1 MSEATAKYVFTS
13 MSTKPLEARE
23 PLKTEGPKQR
33 GENAA
38 TCNIA
43 IIKPQ
48 THCSPNS
55 INFLAITS

>member
-23 PLKTEGPKQR
+23 PLKTEGAKQR
-33 GENAA
+33 GENAS
-38 TCNIA
+38 TCYIA